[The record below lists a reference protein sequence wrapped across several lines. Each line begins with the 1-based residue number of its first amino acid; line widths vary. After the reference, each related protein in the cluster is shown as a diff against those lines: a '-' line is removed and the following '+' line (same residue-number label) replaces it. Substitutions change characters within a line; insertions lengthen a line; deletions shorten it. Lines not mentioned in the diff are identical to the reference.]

1 MIPREPIL
9 TERLR
14 LEPVGPE
21 HAEQIWNAAEASLDE
36 LRPWLPWARAASPEA
51 SRDFAERSE
60 TAWVADTD
68 YAFTVMEEGEV
79 VGGVGLHTPRLE
91 GLGEIGYWSRT
102 DRTRRGYTTEAC
114 NALLAFAFQ
123 TVGLYRVEL
132 RAGVENRA
140 SQRVAEKLGFR
151 LEGTLRQGCP
161 SGEGGGYDCLLY
173 GLLASDGPSSP

>member
-1 MIPREPIL
+1 VIPREPIV

-14 LEPVGPE
+14 LEPVGRE
-21 HAEQIWNAAEASLDE
+21 HADGIWEATEVSLKE
-36 LRPWLPWARAASPEA
+36 LQRWLPWARTASPEM

-60 TAWVADTD
+60 TAWAADTD
-68 YAFTVMEEGEV
+68 YAFTVMEGGEV

-91 GLGEIGYWSRT
+91 GLGEVGYWARS

-123 TVGLYRVEL
+123 TVRLYRVEL

-151 LEGTLRQGCP
+151 LEGTLRKGCP
-161 SGEGGGYDCLLY
+161 SGSNGGYDCHLY
-173 GLLASDGPSSP
+173 GLLATDHHH